1 MAPRAIQRYVR
12 QSSRKLRLVIDTI
25 RNRDVNEAYAL
36 LKFSKK
42 RAAKQIEKV
51 LRSAVANAEQDA
63 LRDNAAFDVD
73 RLFVKRAVVNEG
85 ATLWRFR
92 AAALGR
98 ASPIRK
104 RTSHVE
110 IEVAAKEGN

>member
-1 MAPRAIQRYVR
+1 MAARALQRHIR
-12 QSSRKLRLVIDTI
+12 QSPRKMRLVVNEI
-25 RNRDVNEAYAL
+25 RGRDVNEAYAL

-63 LRDNAAFDVD
+63 LQNNDAFDVD
-73 RLFVKRAVVNEG
+73 RLFVKQATVNG
-85 ATLWRFR
+85 GPTLWRYR

-98 ASPIRK
+98 AAPIRK

-110 IEVAAKEGN
+110 IHLAEKEAK

>member
-1 MAPRAIQRYVR
+1 MAARAIQRHIR
-12 QSSRKLRLVIDTI
+12 QSPRKMRLVVDTI
-25 RNRDVNEAYAL
+25 RGRDVNEAYAL

-63 LRDNAAFDVD
+63 LRNNDAFDVD
-73 RLFVKRAVVNEG
+73 RLFVKSAMVNGG
-85 ATLWRFR
+85 ATLWRYR
-92 AAALGR
+92 PAALGR
-98 ASPIRK
+98 AAPIRK

-110 IEVAAKEGN
+110 IHLAQKEEE

>member
-1 MAPRAIQRYVR
+1 MAGRAIQRWVR
-12 QSSRKLRLVIDTI
+12 QSPRKMRLVMDTI
-25 RNRDVNEAYAL
+25 RGKDVNEAYAM

-42 RAAKQIEKV
+42 HAARQIEKV

-63 LRDNAAFDVD
+63 LRNNDAFDVD
-73 RLFVKRAVVNEG
+73 RLLVEYAVVNEG
-85 ATLWRFR
+85 PTLWRYR

-98 ASPIRK
+98 AAPIRK

-110 IEVAAKEGN
+110 IRVRAKEEE